1 MYDFKLLSAY
11 DFEILVRDLLQK
23 HLGIY
28 LESFKS
34 GRDQGID
41 LRYAPARNQ
50 SLIVQCKH
58 YVGTGY
64 SGLLVVLKKEIIKVK
79 RLSPMR
85 YCVATSVPLSPANK
99 EEIHHLF
106 QSFCRTP
113 QDIFGLEDLNN
124 LLGQYPEI
132 ERKHFKLWLTSTTLL
147 ERILHSAL
155 YNQTSM
161 LVEEIQ
167 NKAKLYVQNKSF
179 FEAQKV
185 LKEYNYCIISGI
197 PGIGKTFLG
206 EILLLQYISNGY
218 EPVVVRTHI
227 REAFSLL
234 KASTKQ
240 VFYYDDFLGQT
251 GWEDKLEKNEEQ
263 SILDF
268 VKYIRTHKHAR
279 FILTTREYI
288 LQQAKNIYEKL
299 HASDFDHAK
308 CLIRLESYTRRD
320 RAHIL
325 FNHVYFSALPR
336 PYKEALTQKGVLLS
350 IVDHKNYS
358 PRIVEWM
365 SDYQNLRD
373 CTVVDYSKRFIGTL
387 ANPSELWRHAFR
399 NHLTPPSRGVLLV
412 MMTFQSDVELA
423 DLKDAFESFRMQE
436 VKLFGAATAPNEF
449 MSSLDELEG
458 SFIRCQREED
468 EVVVAFHNPSVRDF
482 LEKYLAENAE
492 VLSMLCSS
500 IIFYDQFRVL
510 CTARSG
516 KEVKEHLSHRLL
528 SDTSLIAE
536 AMIRTVLRTAK
547 GRRLYRKADGSFKHF
562 REFQTPIEKN
572 IAHALMVARDL
583 PNTHQKYV
591 ASRLL
596 DFVRSRIENG
606 EGNLVDI
613 SEPINAA
620 LPLDVVA
627 SSRTLVVEAVARKF
641 EDIEQYDELNDIIAL
656 QDFIGVAPGAA
667 SNALVERVRA
677 KITEE
682 ADVIFDWYISEADDD
697 DEIEHLRSVAN
708 RMERVFNVALDS
720 IYKRLDEQ
728 EEELRNRFDEH
739 PDEDSEEGYHA
750 STEAT
755 DEEILSIFGSFLE

>member
-1 MYDFKLLSAY
+1 MYDFKSLSAY

-23 HLGIY
+23 HLGIF

-41 LRYAPARNQ
+41 LRYAPAKDQ

-58 YVGTGY
+58 YAGTGY
-64 SGLLVVLKKEIIKVK
+64 SGLFVALKKEVVKVK

-85 YCVATSVPLSPANK
+85 YFVATSVPLSLAEK
-99 EEIHHLF
+99 KEIHHLF
-106 QSFCRTP
+106 EPFCRAT
-113 QDIFGLEDLNN
+113 QDIFGLEDINN
-124 LLGQYPEI
+124 LLGQFPDI
-132 ERKHFKLWLTSTTLL
+132 ERKHFKLWLTSTTVL
-147 ERILHSAL
+147 ERIVHSAL
-155 YNQTSM
+155 YNQTAII
-161 LVEEIQ
+161 VEQIQ
-167 NKAKLYVQNKSF
+167 NKAKLYVQNESF

-185 LKEYNYCIISGI
+185 LKEYNYCVISGI

-206 EILLLQYISNGY
+206 EILLLQYVSNGY

-234 KASTKQ
+234 NVSTKQ

-308 CLIRLESYTRRD
+308 CLIRLESYNRRD

-336 PYKEALTQKGVLLS
+336 PYKESLAQKSVLLS

-373 CTVVDYSKRFIGTL
+373 CTDVDYPKRFIDTL
-387 ANPSELWRHAFR
+387 DNPSELWRHAFR

-412 MMTFQSDVELA
+412 MMTFRSDVVLA
-423 DLKDAFESFRMQE
+423 DLKDAFESFRIQE
-436 VKLFGAATAPNEF
+436 AKLFGVAITPNEF
-449 MSSLDELEG
+449 MTALNELEG
-458 SFIRCQREED
+458 TFIRCERD
-468 EVVVAFHNPSVRDF
+468 KHEVVVAFHNPSVRDF

-492 VLSMLCSS
+492 ILRILCSS
-500 IIFYDQFRVL
+500 IIFYDQFRAL
-510 CTARSG
+510 CTIRPG
-516 KEVKEHLSHRLL
+516 KEVHEHFSHVLRT
-528 SDTSLIAE
+528 DTGLITE
-536 AMIRTVLRTAK
+536 AMIRTVSRTSK
-547 GRRLYRKADGSFKHF
+547 GKRLYKNADGTFMHIP
-562 REFQTPIEKN
+562 EVQTTIEQN
-572 IAHALMVARDL
+572 IGHALKVVPEL
-583 PNTHQKYV
+583 PYTHQKQV

-596 DFVRSRIENG
+596 DMVRLRIENG
-606 EGNLVDI
+606 EGNLGYI
-613 SEPINAA
+613 SEPLNAA

-627 SSRTLVVEAVARKF
+627 SSRTAVAEAAARRF
-641 EDIEQYDELNDIIAL
+641 EDIEEYDELNDIIAL
-656 QDFIGVAPGAA
+656 MDFICAAPGAT
-667 SNALVERVRA
+667 SSALIERVGA
-677 KITEE
+677 KIKRK
-682 ADVIFDWYISEADDD
+682 ADAIFDYDISEANNEDD
-697 DEIEHLRSVAN
+697 IEDLRDVA
-708 RMERVFNVALDS
+708 RKMEEVFNITLDS
-720 IYKRLDEQ
+720 IYERLDSK
-728 EEELRNRFDEH
+728 EEELRDRFDGD
-739 PDEDSEEGYHA
+739 PDEDYERGAHA
-750 STEAT
+750 SAGAT
-755 DEEILSIFGSFLE
+755 DEEILSMFGSLLE